1 MAPDYI
7 WCLDGPI
14 QRLCSVVTMRV
25 LLVSYYFPPYNTV
38 GAVRPGKFAKYLLQN
53 GHEVEVLCAFQPP
66 FPEGMPLEV
75 PDKVVHPVRGWSVN
89 APLHWLLGGRKRIA
103 EAGFQAVCVGRPVV
117 RRLGQWYKTLF
128 HWPDAETGWAGAAV
142 ARGLDLLKAK
152 PFDVVF
158 VSAPPFSS
166 LRVGARLAALGGIP
180 WVADFRDL
188 WSDNH
193 AYGHPRWRLALD
205 RRWETSLLKTASA
218 LTTVSHPLAAKL
230 KRHGLPTWVVRN
242 GFDPDDFDSVLSAD
256 IPTNR
261 DELLI
266 AYTGNIYPGHHDV
279 ETFCEGLSTFA
290 ASGRR
295 ARVRVVGRNVAI
307 LTDAARRYG
316 VLSLIDVSSTVP
328 RAEALA
334 LQKAA
339 DVLLMFLWGGGEDGI
354 YTTKFFEY
362 VGAERSILAIGASE
376 SDVGQWIRSA
386 DLGRTA
392 KSASEVAE
400 HLTNWYEHKLSG
412 GVRHVVSSSRNE
424 FTRDKQFSELMSHL
438 HSLLKEAE

>member
-1 MAPDYI
+1 
-7 WCLDGPI
+7 
-14 QRLCSVVTMRV
+14 MRV

-38 GAVRPGKFAKYLLQN
+38 GGVRPGKFAKYLLQN
-53 GHEVEVLCAFQPP
+53 GYEVEVLCAFQPP
-66 FPEGMPLEV
+66 FPEGLPLEV
-75 PDKVVHPVRGWSVN
+75 PDKVIHSVRGWSVN
-89 APLHWLLGGRKRIA
+89 APLHWLLGGRQKVA
-103 EAGFQAVCVGRPVV
+103 EAGFQSVSIKSPFA
-117 RRLGQWYKTLF
+117 RRLGRWYKTLF
-128 HWPDAETGWAGAAV
+128 HWPDAEAGWVGAAV
-142 ARGLDLLKAK
+142 ARGLDLIKAK

-166 LRVGARLAALGGIP
+166 LRVGARLADLGGIP

-193 AYGHPRWRLALD
+193 AYDHPRWRLALD

-218 LTTVSHPLAAKL
+218 LATVSSPLAEKL
-230 KRHGLPTWVVRN
+230 KQHGLPTWVVRN
-242 GFDPDDFDSVLSAD
+242 GFDPDEYNSVLSAD
-256 IPTNR
+256 VRTNC

-266 AYTGNIYPGHHDV
+266 AYTGNIYPEHHDV
-279 ETFCEGLSTFA
+279 EKFCEGLSMFA
-290 ASGRR
+290 ASGGR

-307 LTDAARRYG
+307 LTEAARRYG
-316 VLSLIDVSSTVP
+316 VLSLIDVSFMVP

-334 LQKAA
+334 MQKAA
-339 DVLLMFLWGGGEDGI
+339 DVLLMFLWRGGEDGI

-362 VGAERSILAIGASE
+362 MGAERSILAIGSPE

-392 KSASEVAE
+392 KSASEVTE
-400 HLTNWYEHKLSG
+400 YLTNWYEQKLSG
-412 GVRHVVSSSRNE
+412 GVRHVASSSRYE
-424 FTRDKQFSELMSHL
+424 FTRDKQFSELMGHL